1 MLCLFLESCSNFS
14 NNDSNNLVARAG
26 EYFLYEDDLPNYVS
40 SDDSLIKISNFI
52 ETWAKEK
59 VLYDLSIIN
68 LSQLKRAEIDE
79 LVNNYRVDLYI
90 NSYKDLIVN
99 SRIDSIVTNEQI
111 DSFYSMNL
119 NNFKLNEN
127 LVKYRYVKVP
137 DDNLNINRI
146 RRYILRM
153 SEQDRY
159 FLDSLN
165 FQFADLKLDDS
176 IWFTERDVI
185 ASINFINQSNKSR
198 YFIKDRLFTI
208 DESNYINFFIVDDML
223 KSGNIPPKSYPD
235 QWDLDGL
242 KGALRDGMNLDLP
255 VKDWANEEGVD
266 DELLTERIEDAANS
280 MMTEKTKA
288 FGKEAM
294 QQVEKQLLLQTIDT
308 KWREHLIT
316 LEHLRSVV
324 GFRGYAQRDP
334 LNEYKNEA
342 FQLFER
348 LLNGLRY
355 DVTKQLSMV
364 RPLTDEERKAMV
376 AKFLDEQ
383 KKLQVAPKIEN
394 TKTTKSNSKLPL
406 GAKTPPEQMP
416 TGWQS
421 TGRNEICPCGSG
433 KKFKHCHGRL

>member
-1 MLCLFLESCSNFS
+1 MKRLIITTFLCLFLESCSNFS

-79 LVNNYRVDLYI
+79 LVNNYRIDLYI

-111 DSFYSMNL
+111 DSFYSMNS

-153 SEQDRY
+153 NEQDRY

-198 YFIKDRLFTI
+198 YFIKDRLFKI

-223 KSGNIPPKSYPD
+223 KSGNIPPKSYLYD
-235 QWDLDGL
+235 RIKATIINQRKLDIL
-242 KGALRDGMNLDLP
+242 KSINKEILNDAL
-255 VKDWANEEGVD
+255 K
-266 DELLTERIEDAANS
+266 S
-280 MMTEKTKA
+280 
-288 FGKEAM
+288 
-294 QQVEKQLLLQTIDT
+294 
-308 KWREHLIT
+308 
-316 LEHLRSVV
+316 
-324 GFRGYAQRDP
+324 
-334 LNEYKNEA
+334 
-342 FQLFER
+342 
-348 LLNGLRY
+348 
-355 DVTKQLSMV
+355 
-364 RPLTDEERKAMV
+364 RKYEV
-376 AKFLDEQ
+376 Y
-383 KKLQVAPKIEN
+383 N
-394 TKTTKSNSKLPL
+394 
-406 GAKTPPEQMP
+406 
-416 TGWQS
+416 
-421 TGRNEICPCGSG
+421 
-433 KKFKHCHGRL
+433 

>member
-1 MLCLFLESCSNFS
+1 MKRLIITTFLCLFLESCSNFS

-79 LVNNYRVDLYI
+79 LVNNYRIDLYI

-111 DSFYSMNL
+111 DSFYSMNS

-153 SEQDRY
+153 NEQDRY

-198 YFIKDRLFTI
+198 YFIKNRLFTI
-208 DESNYINFFIVDDML
+208 DESNYTNFFIVDDML
-223 KSGNIPPKSYPD
+223 KSGNIPPKSYLYD
-235 QWDLDGL
+235 RIKATIINQRKLDIL
-242 KGALRDGMNLDLP
+242 KSINKEILNDAL
-255 VKDWANEEGVD
+255 K
-266 DELLTERIEDAANS
+266 S
-280 MMTEKTKA
+280 
-288 FGKEAM
+288 
-294 QQVEKQLLLQTIDT
+294 
-308 KWREHLIT
+308 
-316 LEHLRSVV
+316 
-324 GFRGYAQRDP
+324 
-334 LNEYKNEA
+334 
-342 FQLFER
+342 
-348 LLNGLRY
+348 
-355 DVTKQLSMV
+355 
-364 RPLTDEERKAMV
+364 RKYEV
-376 AKFLDEQ
+376 Y
-383 KKLQVAPKIEN
+383 N
-394 TKTTKSNSKLPL
+394 
-406 GAKTPPEQMP
+406 
-416 TGWQS
+416 
-421 TGRNEICPCGSG
+421 
-433 KKFKHCHGRL
+433 

>member
-1 MLCLFLESCSNFS
+1 LKRLIITTFLCLFLESCSNFS

-111 DSFYSMNL
+111 DSFYSMNS
-119 NNFKLNEN
+119 NNLKLNEN

-153 SEQDRY
+153 NEQDRY

-185 ASINFINQSNKSR
+185 ASINFINQSNKSK
-198 YFIKDRLFTI
+198 YLIKDRLFTI

-223 KSGNIPPKSYPD
+223 KSGNIPPKSYLYD
-235 QWDLDGL
+235 RIKATIINQRKLDIL
-242 KGALRDGMNLDLP
+242 KSINKEILNDAL
-255 VKDWANEEGVD
+255 K
-266 DELLTERIEDAANS
+266 S
-280 MMTEKTKA
+280 
-288 FGKEAM
+288 
-294 QQVEKQLLLQTIDT
+294 
-308 KWREHLIT
+308 
-316 LEHLRSVV
+316 
-324 GFRGYAQRDP
+324 
-334 LNEYKNEA
+334 
-342 FQLFER
+342 
-348 LLNGLRY
+348 
-355 DVTKQLSMV
+355 
-364 RPLTDEERKAMV
+364 RKYEV
-376 AKFLDEQ
+376 Y
-383 KKLQVAPKIEN
+383 N
-394 TKTTKSNSKLPL
+394 
-406 GAKTPPEQMP
+406 
-416 TGWQS
+416 
-421 TGRNEICPCGSG
+421 
-433 KKFKHCHGRL
+433 